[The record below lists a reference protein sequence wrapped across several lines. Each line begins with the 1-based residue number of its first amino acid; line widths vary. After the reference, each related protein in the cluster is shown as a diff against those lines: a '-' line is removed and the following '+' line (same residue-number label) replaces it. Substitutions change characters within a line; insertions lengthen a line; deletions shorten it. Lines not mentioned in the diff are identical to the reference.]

1 MVTMNHDYTKGQM
14 IGLAVG
20 FMIIPT
26 VFYGLRV
33 WAKLLVK
40 RFAWDDYLTG
50 AALVSITGL
59 VCWVW
64 KKAKHSQVISITCC
78 TLQLASM
85 YIINSCSESIKLTV

>member
-1 MVTMNHDYTKGQM
+1 MVTMNYDYTKGQM

-26 VFYGLRV
+26 VFYGLRI

-50 AALVSITGL
+50 AALVRFMGL
-59 VCWVW
+59 FILLCMDW
-64 KKAKHSQVISITCC
+64 KR
-78 TLQLASM
+78 
-85 YIINSCSESIKLTV
+85 N

>member
-26 VFYGLRV
+26 VFYSLRV

-50 AALVSITGL
+50 AALVSVSKLITPL
-59 VCWVW
+59 YVCLRE
-64 KKAKHSQVISITCC
+64 KIADQVVPRWSP
-78 TLQLASM
+78 LRVARYS
-85 YIINSCSESIKLTV
+85 

>member
-20 FMIIPT
+20 FTIIPT

-50 AALVSITGL
+50 AALVSVNGTRLELGRKLKNIFTGGLHHVLHITT
-59 VCWVW
+59 
-64 KKAKHSQVISITCC
+64 SQ
-78 TLQLASM
+78 
-85 YIINSCSESIKLTV
+85 

>member
-26 VFYGLRV
+26 VFYGLRM

-50 AALVSITGL
+50 AALVSVMELFRPIIL
-59 VCWVW
+59 WIRM
-64 KKAKHSQVISITCC
+64 KAEQNVRRWSPLRVARYS
-78 TLQLASM
+78 
-85 YIINSCSESIKLTV
+85 

>member
-50 AALVSITGL
+50 GALVSVMGL
-59 VCWVW
+59 MCWVW
-64 KKAKHSQVISITCC
+64 KKAKQHIHR
-78 TLQLASM
+78 
-85 YIINSCSESIKLTV
+85 

>member
-26 VFYGLRV
+26 VFYGLRM

-50 AALVSITGL
+50 AALVSFPGIPFYGRLGL
-59 VCWVW
+59 RGIL
-64 KKAKHSQVISITCC
+64 SQEFAGGLRDMLHVT
-78 TLQLASM
+78 ASQ
-85 YIINSCSESIKLTV
+85 

>member
-20 FMIIPT
+20 FTIIPT

-50 AALVSITGL
+50 AALVS
-59 VCWVW
+59 V
-64 KKAKHSQVISITCC
+64 
-78 TLQLASM
+78 
-85 YIINSCSESIKLTV
+85 

>member
-50 AALVSITGL
+50 AALVSVMGFFSLIML
-59 VCWVW
+59 WIRN
-64 KKAKHSQVISITCC
+64 KAEQNIRRWSPLRVAHYS
-78 TLQLASM
+78 
-85 YIINSCSESIKLTV
+85 

>member
-50 AALVSITGL
+50 GALVSVTEL

-64 KKAKHSQVISITCC
+64 KKAKQHIHR
-78 TLQLASM
+78 
-85 YIINSCSESIKLTV
+85 

>member
-50 AALVSITGL
+50 AALVSIVKLFSPMCCGSERKLRKLSAGGRHHVLHVTT
-59 VCWVW
+59 
-64 KKAKHSQVISITCC
+64 SQ
-78 TLQLASM
+78 
-85 YIINSCSESIKLTV
+85 

>member
-20 FMIIPT
+20 FTIIPT

-50 AALVSITGL
+50 AALVSANG
-59 VCWVW
+59 
-64 KKAKHSQVISITCC
+64 SRFRFG
-78 TLQLASM
+78 
-85 YIINSCSESIKLTV
+85 IKLSRTFAGGLHHVLHITTSQ

>member
-50 AALVSITGL
+50 GALVSVTEL
-59 VCWVW
+59 VYWVW
-64 KKAKHSQVISITCC
+64 KKAKQHIHR
-78 TLQLASM
+78 
-85 YIINSCSESIKLTV
+85 

>member
-50 AALVSITGL
+50 GALVSVTEL
-59 VCWVW
+59 VRWVW
-64 KKAKHSQVISITCC
+64 EKAKQHIHR
-78 TLQLASM
+78 
-85 YIINSCSESIKLTV
+85 

>member
-50 AALVSITGL
+50 AALVSVMGFFSSAMLWIRN
-59 VCWVW
+59 
-64 KKAKHSQVISITCC
+64 KAEQNIRRWSPLRVARYS
-78 TLQLASM
+78 
-85 YIINSCSESIKLTV
+85 

>member
-26 VFYGLRV
+26 VFYGLRM

-50 AALVSITGL
+50 AALVSVMKLFNPIVLWIRT
-59 VCWVW
+59 
-64 KKAKHSQVISITCC
+64 KAEQNLRRWSPLRVARYS
-78 TLQLASM
+78 
-85 YIINSCSESIKLTV
+85 

>member
-1 MVTMNHDYTKGQM
+1 MVTMNHDYSKGQM

-26 VFYGLRV
+26 VFYGLRI

-50 AALVSITGL
+50 AALVSVSEL
-59 VCWVW
+59 FHLMVCSRG
-64 KKAKHSQVISITCC
+64 KLSKAFPGRRHYVLHVTASQ
-78 TLQLASM
+78 
-85 YIINSCSESIKLTV
+85 